1 MTWSTRARWFGM
13 TVALATWGAT
23 PVWARTQPAASPA
36 PTNVGPGRI
45 ICHNASACELSI
57 GAPATLKYK
66 IDPSAL
72 PAADKDR
79 LTKQC
84 IAKGTPCVVTVTGS
98 ETKAGVKAASIKFYN

>member
-1 MTWSTRARWFGM
+1 MS
-13 TVALATWGAT
+13 ALA
-23 PVWARTQPAASPA
+23 
-36 PTNVGPGRI
+36 
-45 ICHNASACELSI
+45 
-57 GAPATLKYK
+57 ATLKYK